1 MTKDE
6 HLEELIE
13 AGKPTRFQS
22 GRDAAE
28 KGRAGGIKSGE
39 VRREKAEQRRN
50 AREAAR
56 YILGLKG
63 SETGR
68 SNLKLIGAKDD
79 DGLTNMEIMM
89 GRLWSMFQGGDLEAG
104 RMFMEYAGYDSKE
117 NRAERESLAA
127 DRRRDAES
135 EAKLRALGSA
145 PDNAAMA
152 VNMGDEDGNEDVV
165 FYIPQMLDE
174 KECEATDTIAAEGE
188 DKPKE

>member
-13 AGKPTRFQS
+13 AGKETRFKS
-22 GRDAAE
+22 GQDAAE

-56 YILGLKG
+56 YILSLKG

-117 NRAERESLAA
+117 NRAERESINA
-127 DRRRDAES
+127 DRRRDVEMQFKMDTMA
-135 EAKLRALGSA
+135 ARAIDSA
-145 PDNAAMA
+145 NVA
-152 VNMGDEDGNEDVV
+152 VNFNDEDGNPGVVIYLPEKDTLPDEEDEE
-165 FYIPQMLDE
+165 DDS
-174 KECEATDTIAAEGE
+174 AGE
-188 DKPKE
+188 ND